1 MNMLKKVM
9 QSKKGLT
16 LVELLAVI
24 VVLGIIAAI
33 AIPAIGGVIEK
44 SKVNADLATLKLIED
59 AAIRYATTE
68 NVENAGV
75 TNKAIATELVTKG
88 YLANFG
94 TGGLQSKS
102 LTFTN
107 FSVAY
112 SDGTYTVTVYSDAG
126 TTQITE
132 AIINPTTP

>member
-1 MNMLKKVM
+1 MFKKML

-24 VVLGIIAAI
+24 VVLGIISAI

-68 NVENAGV
+68 NVGNVGV
-75 TNKAIATELVTKG
+75 TNKAIAAELVTKG
-88 YLANFG
+88 YLANFKPA
-94 TGGLQSKS
+94 LQSKS

-107 FSVAY
+107 FSVAH
-112 SDGTYTVTVYSDAG
+112 SAGTYTVTVYSDAG
-126 TTQITE
+126 TTVITE